1 MFFLL
6 DGISLSE
13 YKLTDGS
20 KINLVVKREA
30 TSAEQPPAGS
40 TKQQTP
46 PKVEDEPQALLEEE
60 LFKVL
65 RKHFKSDNDTKK
77 VVKSFKQVRKSCPIT
92 L

>member
-1 MFFLL
+1 ML

-30 TSAEQPPAGS
+30 ATSTHPATS
-40 TKQQTP
+40 TKQPTTEAEA
-46 PKVEDEPQALLEEE
+46 VDEPDLLVEEE

-65 RKHFKSDNDTKK
+65 RKHFKSDADTKK
-77 VVKSFKQVRKSCPIT
+77 VVASFKQVLLVET
-92 L
+92 